1 MIVQEKRKLKPAK
14 RKSVVLRENMTPEEK
29 KIKKEQM
36 KAQEEVEKMVKHSL
50 GRWIWDCEN

>member
-50 GRWIWDCEN
+50 RRWIWDC